1 MNEKAIEAAAKTI
14 PALIEKL
21 SGLKGPDREVD
32 ALLWAWLD
40 GRSVREDR
48 DALFGKRRE
57 PPHDECLLGW
67 RAMPVEPFICAD
79 YIPAYTGSLDAVTAL
94 IERDGT
100 WDWSI
105 FRDNGEAIAGVQ
117 PASED
122 GCDCADAHALTPA
135 LALLIAFLEA
145 KMEIAE

>member
-1 MNEKAIEAAAKTI
+1 MTSL

-21 SGLKGPDREVD
+21 RGLKGPDREVD
-32 ALLWAWLD
+32 IAIVKALYPFIGECSPLCADDEPIFW
-40 GRSVREDR
+40 
-48 DALFGKRRE
+48 RE
-57 PPHDECLLGW
+57 PFYKQPCPPLT
-67 RAMPVEPFICAD
+67 A
-79 YIPAYTGSLDAVTAL
+79 SLDAVTAL

-117 PASED
+117 PTSED
-122 GCDCADAHALTPA
+122 GCDYTGTHAPTPA

-145 KMEIAE
+145 KMEIEE

>member
-1 MNEKAIEAAAKTI
+1 MTTI

-21 SGLKGPDREVD
+21 RGLKGPDRDVD
-32 ALLWAWLD
+32 AEIATAAAGYVYEKWKGDRKAWFYAPD
-40 GRSVREDR
+40 GRRYQLYGYGYGS
-48 DALFGKRRE
+48 
-57 PPHDECLLGW
+57 ECLP
-67 RAMPVEPFICAD
+67 RFTA
-79 YIPAYTGSLDAVTAL
+79 SLDAVTAL

-117 PASED
+117 PASDD
-122 GCDCADAHALTPA
+122 GCDCADTHAPTPA

-145 KMEIAE
+145 KMEIEE